1 MSNDFQTR
9 SEPQMGADP
18 TRWPRR
24 MTVPDRRKH
33 PQHDFVKHVI
43 DYSREHPGV
52 AAFCCLGVG
61 FILGW
66 KLKPW

>member
-1 MSNDFQTR
+1 MSNDLRTTSDTQA
-9 SEPQMGADP
+9 GADP
-18 TRWPRR
+18 TRWPKR
-24 MTVPDRRKH
+24 MTIHDGRRH

-52 AAFCCLGVG
+52 AAFACFSVG